1 LKLELIG
8 AVSPTIKDDLMSLK
22 ELAEKINESLSSSV
36 KKEFHYDPTLDR
48 ITLEKNQLEK
58 LRPENKEV

>member
-1 LKLELIG
+1 
-8 AVSPTIKDDLMSLK
+8 MSLK

-48 ITLEKNQLEK
+48 ITLEKNQLET
-58 LRPENKEV
+58 LRPINEKV

>member
-48 ITLEKNQLEK
+48 ITLE
-58 LRPENKEV
+58 

>member
-1 LKLELIG
+1 MKLELIG

-36 KKEFHYDPTLDR
+36 KKEFHYDPILDR